1 MIKDI
6 FIISKKD
13 LSAIKTPFKSLLVI
27 LGLLTIVPASN
38 FAQETA
44 DFFKLNCAS
53 CHTIGGGRLTGPDL
67 KNISQ
72 RKDQAWLIKFIQDP
86 KAVIDAGDSY
96 AVELLKEYKG
106 TLMPTIPGITR
117 ARAEALLKL
126 IDEES
131 KLEKSQFVGV
141 QLSDRPFT
149 SKDVEIG
156 RDIFMGK
163 VSLINGAPACYSCH
177 TVHGITGLG
186 GGTLAPDLTTVFE
199 RYEGRKTLEAWLSAP
214 ATPTMQSVYKNHPLD
229 PEEILPIVAYFQY
242 TLQRNPEDTS
252 TARLNFILF
261 GLGGALIVLVIF
273 DVIWNKRFRAVR
285 RPMVL
290 AKKIES
296 VNE

>member
-6 FIISKKD
+6 FIISKKGSVGFQ
-13 LSAIKTPFKSLLVI
+13 LPSKSLFLT
-27 LGLLTIVPASN
+27 LGLLFMLPASS

-44 DFFKLNCAS
+44 DFFKLNCSS

-67 KNISQ
+67 KNITQ
-72 RKDQAWLIKFIQDP
+72 RKDKAWLVNFIQDP
-86 KAVIDAGDSY
+86 KAVIDAGDAY
-96 AVELLKEYKG
+96 ALELLKEYKG
-106 TLMPTIPGITR
+106 TLMPTIPGITKL
-117 ARAEALLKL
+117 RAEALLNL
-126 IDEES
+126 IEEES

-141 QLSDRPFT
+141 RLSDRPFT
-149 SKDVEIG
+149 QKDIDVG
-156 RDIFMGK
+156 RNIFMGK
-163 VSLINGAPACYSCH
+163 APLVNGGPACFSCH
-177 TVHGITGLG
+177 TVHGIGGLG

-214 ATPTMQSVYKNHPLD
+214 ATPTMQSVYKNQPLD
-229 PEEILPIVAYFQY
+229 PEEILPIVAFFQY

-261 GLGGALIVLVIF
+261 GLGGALIVLVLF

-290 AKKIES
+290 SKKMES

>member
-1 MIKDI
+1 MIKDF
-6 FIISKKD
+6 FIIRKKD
-13 LSAIKTPFKSLLVI
+13 LLAVNVFFKSLCLI
-27 LGLLTIVPASN
+27 LGLLVLVPASN

-44 DFFKLNCAS
+44 DFFKMNCMS
-53 CHTIGGGRLTGPDL
+53 CHTIGGGRLAGPDL
-67 KNISQ
+67 KDVTK
-72 RKDQAWLIKFIQDP
+72 RKDRAWLIKFIQDP
-86 KAVIDAGDSY
+86 KAMIDAGDTY
-96 AVELLKEYKG
+96 ALELLKEYKG
-106 TLMPTIPGITR
+106 TLMPTIPGITK
-117 ARAEALLKL
+117 ARAEALLNL

-131 KLEKSQFVGV
+131 KLEKSKFVGV
-141 QLSDRPFT
+141 RLSDRPFT
-149 SKDVEIG
+149 QKDIDIG
-156 RDIFMGK
+156 RDIFIGK
-163 VSLINGAPACYSCH
+163 VTLINGGPACYSCH
-177 TVHGITGLG
+177 TVHGIGGLG

-214 ATPTMQSVYKNHPLD
+214 ATPTMQSVYKNYPID
-229 PEEILPIVAYFQY
+229 SEEILPIVAYFQY

-290 AKKIES
+290 SKKMES